1 MDKTPVEDEPYLY
14 RDPYSKA
21 IINNNE
27 VEYENYMRSYSKRQE
42 KRQEFD
48 SLKDEVT
55 DLKSDISDIKNLL
68 TKLLEVKNDNWE
80 IITWRTTCTV

>member
-68 TKLLEVKNDNWE
+68 TKLLEVKNDN
-80 IITWRTTCTV
+80 